1 MAADDAAAT
10 LGGPVQ
16 GHHLSSPVG
25 RAMTWQP
32 ARKAEPVLRIDVRD
46 TGRPPGS
53 RTAAQTGWPVPG
65 VADGY
70 LLGDKAVL
78 YAGPWT
84 VIISIRGTVPGGNG
98 ASLIRLLPRVEA
110 RLRELAARPGHESG

>member
-1 MAADDAAAT
+1 
-10 LGGPVQ
+10 
-16 GHHLSSPVG
+16 
-25 RAMTWQP
+25 
-32 ARKAEPVLRIDVRD
+32 VRD

-78 YAGPWT
+78 YVGPLT
-84 VIISIRGTVPGGNG
+84 VIISISGTVPAGNT
-98 ASLIRLLPRVEA
+98 ASLIRLLPLVAE
-110 RLRELAARPGHESG
+110 RLGGLVIRPGHESGYGG